1 MAAALFPG
9 RRAGNH
15 AASRRLKD
23 RAGRAEY
30 SGMGSLANLILG
42 VVVAIAVVLAFGL
55 LLGFVDDMRHEM
67 NRPR

>member
-1 MAAALFPG
+1 
-9 RRAGNH
+9 
-15 AASRRLKD
+15 
-23 RAGRAEY
+23 
-30 SGMGSLANLILG
+30 MGSLANLILG